1 MVSIGPYYRFDM
13 STKILRRLTASN
25 WASGCRTGRELFIKY
40 EQKLSSDFRMIINRK
55 SNQNRYFLSTLRL
68 GSLTWSTAKH
78 LQFLVLH
85 RGTCWMTLDSTLR
98 LQNSA
103 ESFAQ
108 DRCTHIGAESSSKA
122 FAVRSCGHSS
132 VPVSPLLCLHD
143 IMLQTTS
150 AVSILLY
157 NQRQQHKCI
166 WHLPWPTRF
175 KPFAERVR
183 EKNSQRTWND
193 FMLKRSPTE
202 MEVTPAVCEGQD
214 GACGGHGD

>member
-1 MVSIGPYYRFDM
+1 M

-25 WASGCRTGRELFIKY
+25 WAPGCRTGRELFIKY

-55 SNQNRYFLSTLRL
+55 SNQKWYFLCTLRL

-78 LQFLVLH
+78 LQFLVLN
-85 RGTCWMTLDSTLR
+85 RGTRWMILDSTLR
-98 LQNSA
+98 LQNST

-108 DRCTHIGAESSSKA
+108 DRCTHIGAESSSKG
-122 FAVRSCGHSS
+122 FVVRSCGHSS

-143 IMLQTTS
+143 IMLQTSS

-166 WHLPWPTRF
+166 WHRPWPTRF
-175 KPFAERVR
+175 KPFAERER
-183 EKNSQRTWND
+183 ERERNSQRTWND

-202 MEVTPAVCEGQD
+202 MEDKPGVCEGQD
-214 GACGGHGD
+214 GACAGHGD